1 MWTPVEAAA
10 MSVASELV
18 ESLVRMPEL
27 LLDIAFN
34 DPIAAVLVGLGGLI
48 IAGCMG
54 AMAYLTL
61 GAVVE
66 LVNPMSA

>member
-27 LLDIAFN
+27 LGDIALN

-48 IAGCMG
+48 IAACVGVMG
-54 AMAYLTL
+54 YLTL
-61 GAVVE
+61 GALVE